1 MFRYAQINEN
11 GTIDADSYLSGIV
24 EVENMIPLA
33 PDFDL
38 TNKRWNGTG
47 WEKYEPELEPVQPD
61 KTQADMDYIKMMI
74 GGAAE

>member
-24 EVENMIPLA
+24 EAENMIPLA

-38 TNKRWNGTG
+38 TNKRWNGTE
-47 WEKYEPELEPVQPD
+47 WEEISPRLPTPEEAM
-61 KTQADMDYIKMMI
+61 QAKLDYIMMM
-74 GGAAE
+74 AE